1 MPAVTE
7 STTLGAA
14 FAAGLFCGIWKDTKE
29 IESLVSLKGQIEAN
43 MDRKKQFDTKYVQW
57 TKTINYLLKMEK

>member
-29 IESLVSLKGQIEAN
+29 IESMVSMKGEIKPN
-43 MDRKKQFDTKYVQW
+43 MDRKK
-57 TKTINYLLKMEK
+57 